1 MTPGNNSI
9 KQHLSIGFEFLDCQS
24 HSSLNLLG
32 AFSCE
37 RKQTQKTHPSRRAK
51 QLQKLLK
58 FWSCGKIDMAS
69 GYSLFTEENFK
80 QFHNVDRSLYTIL
93 VLKLFRDPLESM
105 QVLALWLWLERDGFK
120 NVVKRMLSLPYIL
133 INELADEA
141 VTCLGLING
150 THFSLSSEQTD
161 IPLMQ
166 SFLEKEI
173 SVQFFHE
180 NRDAAAR
187 GVTKAVNEV
196 CLPAFDDIMQKTIER
211 NFAQNSVDDCNVVL
225 PSQRSSSS
233 LPSQQPLSSSL
244 FPFSLSINE
253 QPYLQQQQQPLQMR
267 NEAAPPHDRTMFVTF
282 SKGYPV
288 QESEVRQFFTM
299 TFGARIESLQ
309 MQEVQPHEQSL
320 FAKIV
325 FHCPTT
331 IEAILNG
338 MRKAKF
344 TINGKHIWVRRYEP
358 RRTRSLLPPM
368 LWQPPIA
375 PFGA

>member
-1 MTPGNNSI
+1 
-9 KQHLSIGFEFLDCQS
+9 
-24 HSSLNLLG
+24 
-32 AFSCE
+32 
-37 RKQTQKTHPSRRAK
+37 
-51 QLQKLLK
+51 
-58 FWSCGKIDMAS
+58 MAS
-69 GYSLFTEENFK
+69 SYSLFTEENFK

-120 NVVKRMLSLPYIL
+120 NVVKKMLSLPYIL

-196 CLPAFDDIMQKTIER
+196 CLPAFDDIMQKTMER
-211 NFAQNSVDDCNVVL
+211 NFAQNSVDHRNVVL

-233 LPSQQPLSSSL
+233 LASQQPSSSSL
-244 FPFSLSINE
+244 FPFSLSNNE
-253 QPYLQQQQQPLQMR
+253 QPYLQQQQPLQMR
-267 NEAAPPHDRTMFVTF
+267 NEVAPPHDRTMFVTF

-325 FHCPTT
+325 FHSPAT

-358 RRTRSLLPPM
+358 RRTRSLLPP
-368 LWQPPIA
+368 IA
-375 PFGA
+375 PFGARVGEGGGLL